1 MSRML
6 SEVHENARGL
16 HRIGLVSDDEMRKF
30 DALCIP
36 EIPTDSAEMIR
47 DIRAKTKLTQSVF
60 ASLMNISISTLQ
72 KWEIGAKKPVGA
84 ARKLLHIVDRKGI
97 QALLVR

>member
-1 MSRML
+1 MSRIL
-6 SEVHENARGL
+6 SEVHENAHGL

-36 EIPTDSAEMIR
+36 EIPTYSAEMIR